1 MKKLI
6 AIAGTALLLVGL
18 TGCAGFDTFQKAY
31 DTCGTPA
38 GITVSDGGKSLIID
52 GKGEEDYS
60 GAEIYNTVCV
70 LTEVKVPSYII
81 SNMETTNSLMG
92 RQSDEFD
99 GIAVSWSYHPN
110 NGLDIVINKKQLNKK
125 PPAYL
130 AGGFLL
136 RTKLK
141 AFLLPRRLGRLA
153 HQHHRIRL
161 DRGEQLLSQQVP
173 S

>member
-1 MKKLI
+1 MKKTI
-6 AIAGTALLLVGL
+6 ALVASGVLALTL
-18 TGCAGFDTFQKAY
+18 TGCAGFNTFQKAY
-31 DTCGTPA
+31 DTCGAPA

-99 GIAVSWSYHPN
+99 GIAISWSYHPN
-110 NGLDIVINKKQLNKK
+110 NGLDIVINKK
-125 PPAYL
+125 
-130 AGGFLL
+130 
-136 RTKLK
+136 
-141 AFLLPRRLGRLA
+141 
-153 HQHHRIRL
+153 
-161 DRGEQLLSQQVP
+161 
-173 S
+173 